1 MERYVDPKA
10 SLGQGTTVGYF
21 SVIGPDVRVGRDCTI
36 GNNVV
41 IHKGTVIGDRV
52 RIDDGSVVGKLPM
65 KAATSATTDGKAVP
79 AAQIADDCL
88 IGACVVVYAGCRL
101 GHHVLVA
108 DLASVREDV
117 AIGDYTIVG
126 RGVTVENRCTIGR
139 YCKLESECYI
149 TAYSTLEDRVFVAP
163 GVVTSNDNFVGRT
176 AERFKHFKG
185 VTVRRGGRVG
195 AGSVLLPGVVVGED
209 ALVAAGSVVTRDVPA
224 RTVVMG
230 RPAKPWRDVPV
241 EQLLENQGWTDA

>member
-149 TAYSTLEDRVFVAP
+149 TAYSELGDRVFVAP
-163 GVVTSNDNFVGRT
+163 GVATSNDNFIGRT
-176 AERFKHFKG
+176 KERFEHFKG
-185 VTVRRGGRVG
+185 VTVEKGGRIGTGCVILPGKTVG
-195 AGSVLLPGVVVGED
+195 AD
-209 ALVAAGSVVTRDVPA
+209 AVVAAGSVLTNDAPPRK
-224 RTVVMG
+224 VVMG
-230 RPAKPWRDVPV
+230 APARVKKDVPK
-241 EQLLENQGWTDA
+241 EQLLENQGWKD